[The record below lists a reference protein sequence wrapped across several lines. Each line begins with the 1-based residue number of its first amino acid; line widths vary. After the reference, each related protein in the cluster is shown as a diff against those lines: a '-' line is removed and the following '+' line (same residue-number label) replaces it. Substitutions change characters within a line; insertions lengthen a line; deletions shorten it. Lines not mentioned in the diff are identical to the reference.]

1 MLILE
6 WWKSNNDDFQI
17 KGKDGFL
24 EFGFWKFKVKNE
36 TYIGA

>member
-17 KGKDGFL
+17 KGKSGFL
-24 EFGFWKFKVKNE
+24 EGDFLEIMVKNE